1 MVKAVVGDEA
11 QIKAFEESL
20 SSSSPEVQVGLVV
33 GKLSASSDRALVYS
47 LLPTPPTDA
56 DAPACSLLRAA
67 PKSKTTKGKGSQ
79 DASLDF
85 DVDWIAEHARQ
96 VSRMLL
102 GGMSVIGI
110 YIWAS
115 EASFKATS
123 PAVLSQVIRAVS
135 HACYGSSFGD
145 RLLIHISYSPRRL
158 TVVQAEPFKKIILKA
173 INHLTEEVQTV
184 RALIDGNIFSE
195 DVNISTEGPH
205 GVDFLVPFKNA
216 VPVEDCS
223 LEGVA
228 GLIRFAGSVSALAYL
243 GQKESISEVI
253 SDLKDAMERCKE
265 VISLETSVD
274 RSSVLEPESAE
285 VSATLESFWD
295 MVPGAASRAPARSS
309 MVDTQKDGSSRTQRG
324 NLNIVAALL
333 ALLIAVIVGF
343 VITFSASWNT

>member
-11 QIKAFEESL
+11 QIKAFEETL

-56 DAPACSLLRAA
+56 GPPLAPCSA
-67 PKSKTTKGKGSQ
+67 PPPSPRRPREK
-79 DASLDF
+79 DL
-85 DVDWIAEHARQ
+85 
-96 VSRMLL
+96 RMLL

-110 YIWAS
+110 YFWAS

-135 HACYGSSFGD
+135 NACYGSSFGD
-145 RLLIHISYSPRRL
+145 RMLIHISYSPRRL
-158 TVVQAEPFKKIILKA
+158 TVVQAEPFKKIILRA
-173 INHLTEEVQTV
+173 INHLTEEVQTA
-184 RALIDGNIFSE
+184 RALIDRNIFSE

-216 VPVEDCS
+216 VPVE
-223 LEGVA
+223 
-228 GLIRFAGSVSALAYL
+228 

-253 SDLKDAMERCKE
+253 SDLKHLILFFLSHISSSLQDAMERCKE
-265 VISLETSVD
+265 VISLETSVE
-274 RSSVLEPESAE
+274 RSSVLEPENAE

-295 MVPGAASRAPARSS
+295 IVPGAASRAPARSS
-309 MVDTQKDGSSRTQRG
+309 MVDTQNDGSSRTQRS
-324 NLNIVAALL
+324 NLNMVAALL
-333 ALLIAVIVGF
+333 ALVIAVIVGF
-343 VITFSASWNT
+343 LITFSASWNT